1 MMMIGKGITEF
12 LVNDFDKRS
21 EAVGGAGGVAD
32 DRVRMAV
39 KFGVDSDDISRN
51 VTFSRR
57 SD

>member
-1 MMMIGKGITEF
+1 MIGKGITEF